1 MAGFLPPAGG
11 MSILAARL
19 LAVCVHPLAAWR
31 VLPVSGKVVMA
42 TTYFSAAYLTVLV
55 ALLTL

>member
-1 MAGFLPPAGG
+1 
-11 MSILAARL
+11 MSIFAARL